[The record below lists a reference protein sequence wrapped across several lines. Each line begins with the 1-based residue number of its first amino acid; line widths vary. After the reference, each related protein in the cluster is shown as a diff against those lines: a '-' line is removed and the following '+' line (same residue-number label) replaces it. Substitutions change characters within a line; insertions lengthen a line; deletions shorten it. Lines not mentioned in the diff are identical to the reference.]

1 MKKITPK
8 PFLKWVGGKTNL
20 LKDLEKNLPKEIKN
34 KKPFVYV
41 EPFLG
46 GGAMFFYLLNNYNIE
61 KAYLNDIN
69 KKLISV
75 YTDIKNNVEPLISI
89 LKNLELEYFNIK
101 SQDNKKELYLE
112 KRTLFNSLKPSVNKS
127 ALFIFLN
134 KTSFNGMYRENQKGE
149 FNIPFG
155 KMKPK
160 KICNDALL
168 KKLSNSFKNVEFS
181 SKSFEDL
188 LIKKSTSPVFYYLD
202 PPYRPI
208 SNTSSFK
215 AYSSENDFNDS
226 LQKKLCGFCDDVNKL
241 NNWFMQS
248 NSFSEDGFFQK
259 LYKNYTINNVNIIRT
274 IAADGAKRVGVQEI
288 LITNYE

>member
-1 MKKITPK
+1 MKKLTPK

-20 LKDLEKNLPKEIKN
+20 LKDLDNHLPKEIKN
-34 KKPFVYV
+34 NKPFVYV

-46 GGAMFFYLLNNYNIE
+46 GGAMFFHLLNNYKIE

-69 KKLISV
+69 KKLIGV
-75 YTDIKNNVEPLISI
+75 YTDIKDNVVPLISR
-89 LKNLELEYFNIK
+89 LKKLESEYFNIK
-101 SQDNKKELYLE
+101 LEEEKKELYLK
-112 KRTLFNSLKPSVNKS
+112 KRILFNSLKQSVEKS
-127 ALFIFLN
+127 ALLIFLN

-155 KMKPK
+155 KMNPK
-160 KICNDALL
+160 VICNEALL
-168 KKLSNSFKNVEFS
+168 KKLSLSFKNVEFS

-188 LIKKSTSPVFYYLD
+188 LVKKSEIPVFYYLD

-208 SNTSSFK
+208 SETSSFVS
-215 AYSSENDFNDS
+215 YSSENDFNDS

-259 LYKNYTINNVNIIRT
+259 LYKNYNINNVNIIRT
-274 IAADGAKRVGVQEI
+274 IAADRAKRVGVQEI

>member
-101 SQDNKKELYLE
+101 SQDDKKELYLE

-160 KICNDALL
+160 VICNDALL

-188 LIKKSTSPVFYYLD
+188 LIKKSKSPVFYYLD

-259 LYKNYTINNVNIIRT
+259 LYKNYNINNVNIIRT

>member
-101 SQDNKKELYLE
+101 THDYKKELYLE
-112 KRTLFNSLKPSVNKS
+112 KRTLFNSLKPCVNKS

-134 KTSFNGMYRENQKGE
+134 KTSFNGMYHENQKGE

-155 KMKPK
+155 KMNPK
-160 KICNDALL
+160 VICNDALL
-168 KKLSNSFKNVEFS
+168 KRLSNSFKNVEFS

-188 LIKKSTSPVFYYLD
+188 LIKKSKSPVFYYLD

-248 NSFSEDGFFQK
+248 NSFSEDGFF
-259 LYKNYTINNVNIIRT
+259 KNYIKII
-274 IAADGAKRVGVQEI
+274 I
-288 LITNYE
+288 